1 MEINPNSAVKRLS
14 DNAVFPVRCIEK
26 PNERDF
32 DILFQIFGQ
41 GEWKTLEGISVSEY
55 SFHVTEE
62 EKKGLQLFMNF

>member
-32 DILFQIFGQ
+32 DILFQIFDQ
-41 GEWKTLEGISVSEY
+41 GHWKTLEGNSISEY
-55 SFHVTEE
+55 TFYVPEE
-62 EKKGLQLFMNF
+62 ERRGLQLLMNF